1 MGMTPLPVFVLLLLI
16 CFCKSD
22 DRLTPAKPLSP
33 GDKLVSNGGIFALGF
48 FSLTNSTANSY
59 IGIWYH
65 HIPERTYVW
74 VANRD
79 NPIASSSHGKL
90 VLTNGSNLVLSDSKG
105 RTLWTTTNNIAADG
119 LKAVAILL
127 DSGNLVI
134 RSPNGT
140 DIWQSFHHPTD
151 TMLPN
156 MSLPLKN
163 YTNFANHLVA
173 WRGPDDPST
182 SNYSLGGDSSLQIFA
197 WNGTRP
203 YWRRAALDG
212 VFVYAVYQGNSGPIM
227 YQNIESRGDDF
238 YLTYTVSKGT
248 PSMRVLLHYTGMVK
262 LLTWNG
268 NSSSWDVFSEHP
280 TPNCDRY
287 ASCGPFGYCDN
298 TQAVPT
304 CKCLDG
310 FESDGLDFSV
320 GCWRKKELHCSE
332 EDSFV
337 TLPNTKTP
345 DDFLYIRNRSF
356 DQCTAECSRN
366 CSCTAYAY
374 ANLTSIGRTIDQS
387 RCLVWMGELID
398 TSKRRDGL
406 GENLY
411 LRIPSL
417 AVSKKKTGALK
428 IVLPVIASLLI
439 LVCMYLIWMR
449 KLRGRRQNKGHMDFG
464 MQGQLS
470 NSDEAYNQNS
480 EFLRISFPDIVAAT
494 NDFSDSNVLG
504 KGGFGRVYKGILE
517 GGGEV
522 AVKRLT
528 KCSDQGIEH
537 FVNEVVL
544 IGKLQHRNLV
554 RLLGYCIH
562 GDEKLL
568 MYEYL
573 PNKSLDYLLFDDAI
587 KSMLDW
593 PTRFRIIKGIA
604 RGLLYL
610 HEDSR
615 MTIIH
620 RDLKASNILLDAD
633 MRPKISDFGMARIF
647 GDNQQQANTR
657 HVVGT
662 YYGVLLLEV
671 VSGLKISS
679 PHHLIMDFRNL
690 IDYAWNLLKDGN
702 TRDFLD
708 TVLLKSCSLH
718 EVSLCIHVGLLC
730 VQDSP
735 SARPL
740 MSLVV
745 SMLDNEVMPLP
756 TPKQPLYFVGKKHE
770 AEEGRDNSVNTASLT
785 TLAGR

>member
-1 MGMTPLPVFVLLLLI
+1 
-16 CFCKSD
+16 
-22 DRLTPAKPLSP
+22 
-33 GDKLVSNGGIFALGF
+33 KLNTNTHF
-48 FSLTNSTANSY
+48 F
-59 IGIWYH
+59 
-65 HIPERTYVW
+65 
-74 VANRD
+74 
-79 NPIASSSHGKL
+79 
-90 VLTNGSNLVLSDSKG
+90 
-105 RTLWTTTNNIAADG
+105 
-119 LKAVAILL
+119 
-127 DSGNLVI
+127 
-134 RSPNGT
+134 
-140 DIWQSFHHPTD
+140 
-151 TMLPN
+151 
-156 MSLPLKN
+156 
-163 YTNFANHLVA
+163 
-173 WRGPDDPST
+173 
-182 SNYSLGGDSSLQIFA
+182 
-197 WNGTRP
+197 
-203 YWRRAALDG
+203 
-212 VFVYAVYQGNSGPIM
+212 
-227 YQNIESRGDDF
+227 
-238 YLTYTVSKGT
+238 
-248 PSMRVLLHYTGMVK
+248 
-262 LLTWNG
+262 
-268 NSSSWDVFSEHP
+268 
-280 TPNCDRY
+280 
-287 ASCGPFGYCDN
+287 
-298 TQAVPT
+298 
-304 CKCLDG
+304 
-310 FESDGLDFSV
+310 
-320 GCWRKKELHCSE
+320 
-332 EDSFV
+332 
-337 TLPNTKTP
+337 
-345 DDFLYIRNRSF
+345 
-356 DQCTAECSRN
+356 SRN
-366 CSCTAYAY
+366 C
-374 ANLTSIGRTIDQS
+374 
-387 RCLVWMGELID
+387 
-398 TSKRRDGL
+398 
-406 GENLY
+406 Y
-411 LRIPSL
+411 LMVYIF

-662 YYGVLLLEV
+662 YGYMSPEYAMKGVFSVKSDAYSYGVLLLEV

>member
-1 MGMTPLPVFVLLLLI
+1 
-16 CFCKSD
+16 
-22 DRLTPAKPLSP
+22 
-33 GDKLVSNGGIFALGF
+33 
-48 FSLTNSTANSY
+48 
-59 IGIWYH
+59 
-65 HIPERTYVW
+65 
-74 VANRD
+74 
-79 NPIASSSHGKL
+79 
-90 VLTNGSNLVLSDSKG
+90 
-105 RTLWTTTNNIAADG
+105 
-119 LKAVAILL
+119 
-127 DSGNLVI
+127 
-134 RSPNGT
+134 
-140 DIWQSFHHPTD
+140 
-151 TMLPN
+151 
-156 MSLPLKN
+156 
-163 YTNFANHLVA
+163 
-173 WRGPDDPST
+173 
-182 SNYSLGGDSSLQIFA
+182 
-197 WNGTRP
+197 
-203 YWRRAALDG
+203 
-212 VFVYAVYQGNSGPIM
+212 
-227 YQNIESRGDDF
+227 
-238 YLTYTVSKGT
+238 
-248 PSMRVLLHYTGMVK
+248 
-262 LLTWNG
+262 
-268 NSSSWDVFSEHP
+268 
-280 TPNCDRY
+280 
-287 ASCGPFGYCDN
+287 
-298 TQAVPT
+298 
-304 CKCLDG
+304 
-310 FESDGLDFSV
+310 
-320 GCWRKKELHCSE
+320 
-332 EDSFV
+332 
-337 TLPNTKTP
+337 
-345 DDFLYIRNRSF
+345 
-356 DQCTAECSRN
+356 
-366 CSCTAYAY
+366 
-374 ANLTSIGRTIDQS
+374 
-387 RCLVWMGELID
+387 
-398 TSKRRDGL
+398 
-406 GENLY
+406 
-411 LRIPSL
+411 
-417 AVSKKKTGALK
+417 
-428 IVLPVIASLLI
+428 
-439 LVCMYLIWMR
+439 
-449 KLRGRRQNKGHMDFG
+449 MDFG

-662 YYGVLLLEV
+662 YGYMSPEYAMKGVFSVKSDAYSYGVLLLEV

-770 AEEGRDNSVNTASLT
+770 AEEGRDNSVNTVCRTHLM
-785 TLAGR
+785 LLCF

>member
-1 MGMTPLPVFVLLLLI
+1 AT
-16 CFCKSD
+16 
-22 DRLTPAKPLSP
+22 
-33 GDKLVSNGGIFALGF
+33 
-48 FSLTNSTANSY
+48 
-59 IGIWYH
+59 
-65 HIPERTYVW
+65 
-74 VANRD
+74 
-79 NPIASSSHGKL
+79 
-90 VLTNGSNLVLSDSKG
+90 
-105 RTLWTTTNNIAADG
+105 
-119 LKAVAILL
+119 
-127 DSGNLVI
+127 
-134 RSPNGT
+134 
-140 DIWQSFHHPTD
+140 
-151 TMLPN
+151 
-156 MSLPLKN
+156 
-163 YTNFANHLVA
+163 
-173 WRGPDDPST
+173 
-182 SNYSLGGDSSLQIFA
+182 
-197 WNGTRP
+197 
-203 YWRRAALDG
+203 
-212 VFVYAVYQGNSGPIM
+212 
-227 YQNIESRGDDF
+227 
-238 YLTYTVSKGT
+238 GT
-248 PSMRVLLHYTGMVK
+248 PSRHRG
-262 LLTWNG
+262 
-268 NSSSWDVFSEHP
+268 HP
-280 TPNCDRY
+280 PL
-287 ASCGPFGYCDN
+287 PPP
-298 TQAVPT
+298 VPT
-304 CKCLDG
+304 ARPA
-310 FESDGLDFSV
+310 FSV
-320 GCWRKKELHCSE
+320 PGVRP
-332 EDSFV
+332 
-337 TLPNTKTP
+337 TRYP
-345 DDFLYIRNRSF
+345 
-356 DQCTAECSRN
+356 
-366 CSCTAYAY
+366 
-374 ANLTSIGRTIDQS
+374 
-387 RCLVWMGELID
+387 
-398 TSKRRDGL
+398 
-406 GENLY
+406 
-411 LRIPSL
+411 
-417 AVSKKKTGALK
+417 VSKKKTGALK

-662 YYGVLLLEV
+662 YGYMSPEYAMKGVFSVKSDAYSYGVLLLEV